1 MTTLRS
7 ALTFLNELLV
17 DRSSENEDTLREVV
31 ATVSS
36 LKAQMEAEISV
47 QIANL
52 SQDELGMLLQIND
65 EVDTML
71 EVYNTWNASN
81 SSPPKRSS
89 Y

>member
-1 MTTLRS
+1 
-7 ALTFLNELLV
+7 
-17 DRSSENEDTLREVV
+17 
-31 ATVSS
+31 
-36 LKAQMEAEISV
+36 MEAEISV